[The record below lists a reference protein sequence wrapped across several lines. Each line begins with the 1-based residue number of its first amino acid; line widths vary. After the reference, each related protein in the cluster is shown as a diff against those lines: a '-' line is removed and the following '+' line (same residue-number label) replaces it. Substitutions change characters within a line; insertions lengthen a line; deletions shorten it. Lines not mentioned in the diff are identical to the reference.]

1 MFSSTLYRLAFT
13 LSLLG
18 TTTIG
23 AFSGVATL
31 PAAAQPL
38 QTGVNQTQPSQSASD
53 AHVLPQSSAI
63 LLVLPELVV
72 DLDRDEAYPVTV
84 PLMQPL
90 YNRYGQ
96 EIVPAESP
104 VNIRVQPE
112 GDGAYIVAEHV
123 VVRGQVLP
131 LNARSSYIPG
141 RTDTIAPADQ
151 TAHRNRTV
159 FAQLGNGVS
168 SSLGNSVDNPIDVQR
183 RAIGAGAVFGTLMG
197 LNNPETVSYV
207 HIQPGSV
214 QTLTLDSAVALPSSL
229 VAVAPPPTPTP
240 NTPEQAFTFRNS
252 LEYGDFVDGLLRAY
266 ADGELSQA
274 DAQFLVQ
281 EADRFATSELG
292 LYPLAGIRARVTAN
306 LGYVYD
312 IDGDRYANAT

>member
-1 MFSSTLYRLAFT
+1 MSLSPLHRVAFAV
-13 LSLLG
+13 SLFG
-18 TTTIG
+18 VTTVG
-23 AFSGVATL
+23 AVSGVASL
-31 PAAAQPL
+31 PATAQPL
-38 QTGVNQTQPSQSASD
+38 QTGVNLTQSLQSAED

-72 DLDRDEAYPVTV
+72 DIDRDEAYPVTV
-84 PLMQPL
+84 PLLQPL

-104 VNIRVQPE
+104 VNLRVQPE
-112 GDGAYIVAEHV
+112 DDGVYIVAEHV
-123 VVRGQVLP
+123 VVRGQVVP

-168 SSLGNSVDNPIDVQR
+168 SALGNSVDNPIDVQR

-197 LNNPETVSYV
+197 LNNPETVSYI

-214 QTLTLDSAVALPSSL
+214 QTLTLDSAVSLPFSL
-229 VAVAPPPTPTP
+229 VAVAPPPAPALG
-240 NTPEQAFTFRNS
+240 TPEQAFTFRNS
-252 LEYGDFVDGLLRAY
+252 LEYGDFVDGLLKAY
-266 ADGELSQA
+266 VDGELSQE
-274 DAQFLVQ
+274 DAQLLVQ

-306 LGYVYD
+306 LGYVYG
-312 IDGDRYANAT
+312 IDGERYANPT

>member
-1 MFSSTLYRLAFT
+1 MFSSTLCRLALT
-13 LSLLG
+13 LSLVGATAVG
-18 TTTIG
+18 TTV
-23 AFSGVATL
+23 SPV
-31 PAAAQPL
+31 AAQPL
-38 QTGVNQTQPSQSASD
+38 QTGVNHSQSSQSVAAD
-53 AHVLPQSSAI
+53 ANVLPQSSAI

-96 EIVPAESP
+96 EMIPAESP
-104 VNIRVQPE
+104 INIRVQPDD
-112 GDGAYIVAEHV
+112 DGAYIVAEHV
-123 VVRGQVLP
+123 VVRGQIVP
-131 LNARSSYIPG
+131 LNARSSFIPG
-141 RTDTIAPADQ
+141 RTETIAPADQ

-168 SSLGNSVDNPIDVQR
+168 GALGNSVNNPTDVQR

-197 LNNPETVSYV
+197 FSNPDTVSYV

-214 QTLTLDSAVALPSSL
+214 QTLTLESAVVLPSYL
-229 VAVAPPPTPTP
+229 LAFAPTPSP
-240 NTPEQAFTFRNS
+240 VPAAAAPEQAFTFRNS
-252 LEYGDFVDGLLRAY
+252 LEYGDFVDGLLRAH
-266 ADGELSQA
+266 ADGELSLQ

-281 EADRFATSELG
+281 EADRFARSELG

-306 LGYVYD
+306 LGYVYE

>member
-1 MFSSTLYRLAFT
+1 MFLSSLHHFAFT
-13 LSLLG
+13 MSLLG
-18 TTTIG
+18 ATTVSALT
-23 AFSGVATL
+23 GVASL

-38 QTGVNQTQPSQSASD
+38 QTGVNQTQPSAAD

-90 YNRYGQ
+90 YNHYGQ
-96 EIVPAESP
+96 ELIPADSP

-112 GDGAYIVAEHV
+112 DDGAYVVAEHV
-123 VVRGQVLP
+123 VVRGQMVP
-131 LNARSSYIPG
+131 LNARSSFIPG

-168 SSLGNSVDNPIDVQR
+168 GALGNSVDNPVDVQR

-214 QTLTLDSAVALPSSL
+214 QTLMLDSAVALPPSL
-229 VAVAPPPTPTP
+229 VAVAPPPAPAA
-240 NTPEQAFTFRNS
+240 PEQAFTFRNS
-252 LEYGDFVDGLLRAY
+252 LEYGDFVDGLLKAY
-266 ADGELSQA
+266 ADGELSLE

-292 LYPLAGIRARVTAN
+292 LYPLAGIRARVTSN
-306 LGYVYD
+306 LGYIYG